1 MTKKLKDGANK
12 KKHSKLIAKKKQ
24 KIAKE
29 KTAREQKLKEMYA
42 RLNAGKGEE

>member
-12 KKHSKLIAKKKQ
+12 KKHSELLDKKKQ

-29 KTAREQKLKEMYA
+29 KTARALKLKAMYA
-42 RLNAGKGEE
+42 KLNEEKK